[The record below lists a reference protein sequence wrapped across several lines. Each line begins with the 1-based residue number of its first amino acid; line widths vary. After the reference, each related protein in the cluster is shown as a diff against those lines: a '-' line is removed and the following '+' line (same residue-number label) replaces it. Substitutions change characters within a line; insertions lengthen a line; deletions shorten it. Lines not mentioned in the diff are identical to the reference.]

1 MNSNPDEPGAATPG
15 AAEPGAAEPG
25 AAGASRSGAPAG
37 TTGVEVY
44 ADIWCPFAYLGL
56 SRLLAVRDRIAP
68 RLPVVVRAWP
78 LEQVNG
84 EPLRAETVTEEA
96 RELRAQVAP
105 ELFAG
110 LTGAHFPSSTLPAL
124 GLAARAYQR
133 GAGVGEQVSMALRRA
148 LFEAD
153 QDVSDPAV
161 LSQLA
166 ARFDLD
172 LPGEE
177 QAGRAVAAD
186 YAEGRRRGVRGS
198 PHFFLGPANSFCPNL
213 TITRVEGR
221 LRISLDQDRLPAW
234 LQAALAAADS
244 TRSLS
249 AQGEPEQV

>member
-1 MNSNPDEPGAATPG
+1 MNSSPGGPGATSPGTP
-15 AAEPGAAEPG
+15 PGVT
-25 AAGASRSGAPAG
+25 S
-37 TTGVEVY
+37 VEVY

-56 SRLLAVRDRIAP
+56 SRLLAVRDRMAP
-68 RLPVVVRAWP
+68 GLPVVVRAWP

-110 LTGAHFPSSTLPAL
+110 LTGQHFPSSTLPAL
-124 GLAARAYQR
+124 GLAAQAYR
-133 GAGVGEQVSMALRRA
+133 YGNGMGEQVSMALRRA

-172 LPGEE
+172 LPSEE
-177 QAGRAVAAD
+177 QAERAVGVD
-186 YAEGRRRGVRGS
+186 YAEGQRRGVQGS
-198 PHFFLGPANSFCPNL
+198 PHFFLGSADSFCPNL
-213 TITRVEGR
+213 TVTRVEGH
-221 LRISLDQDRLPAW
+221 LHISLEQDRLQAW
-234 LQAALAAADS
+234 LHAALTAAAS
-244 TRSLS
+244 TRASS
-249 AQGEPEQV
+249 ADAPTVASRHRG